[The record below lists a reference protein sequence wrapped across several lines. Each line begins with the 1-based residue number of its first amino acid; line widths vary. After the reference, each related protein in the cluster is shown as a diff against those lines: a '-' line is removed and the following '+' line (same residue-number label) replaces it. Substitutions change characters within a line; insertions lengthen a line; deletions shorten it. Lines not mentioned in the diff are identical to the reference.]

1 MKTFAQRLPL
11 FALKFYQPMRD
22 AILVEKI
29 IELMSIAR
37 VAAGQNTHA
46 RKFAIATKPAS
57 SHDQR
62 IDDRLAHG
70 GNFRQRAP
78 KFGRRNVKYLGLV
91 RCDSGRTEDRCALE
105 HRYVAHEITLAR
117 GSEVIFG
124 AIARLEALRVRRA
137 KQLLV
142 RDRAARP

>member
-1 MKTFAQRLPL
+1 MKTFAQCFAL

-46 RKFAIATKPAS
+46 RKFAIATKPPS

-62 IDDRLAHG
+62 IDDRLAYG
-70 GNFRQRAP
+70 GAFRRPAP
-78 KFGRRNVKYLGLV
+78 GIDRPAEGVVATLPINSRSTQARR
-91 RCDSGRTEDRCALE
+91 
-105 HRYVAHEITLAR
+105 
-117 GSEVIFG
+117 
-124 AIARLEALRVRRA
+124 
-137 KQLLV
+137 LL
-142 RDRAARP
+142 

>member
-1 MKTFAQRLPL
+1 
-11 FALKFYQPMRD
+11 MRD

-37 VAAGQNTHA
+37 IAAGQNTHA
-46 RKFAIATKPAS
+46 RELAIAAKPPP

-70 GNFRQRAP
+70 RNFRQRAP
-78 KFGRRNVKYLGLV
+78 KFSRRNVKYLGLV

-105 HRYVAHEITLAR
+105 HRYIAHEIALAR
-117 GSEVIFG
+117 GSEVIFR
-124 AIARLEALRVRRA
+124 AIARLEGFDL
-137 KQLLV
+137 
-142 RDRAARP
+142 AAQNNC